1 MRLATKST
9 LAALIAFLILLGGF
23 SWWTTYQL
31 QSFAATLMEGTAR
44 LLGSEIAAVISESAV
59 EELLRADATARV
71 QLERTVADLATHSDV
86 VASVSVVDADGQ
98 VVASN
103 ELEGGR
109 QLPLPDVIFHDDK
122 SIRFMTYESALN
134 GGKYH
139 LFVPLLRGDAVVG
152 YLRLSIGST
161 RIVQLYRRA
170 RHQLFLLGAGGLAF
184 VAALGFLLQVRLSRV
199 AAALTR
205 VLQGDVR
212 ADGVVPPRDD
222 SGEFAQAIAAA
233 RKVGQELSTARAQ
246 SADAR
251 RRFGSLMKVMD
262 VGVLLVS
269 ADLTLDVANDS
280 ARTLLGCMSE
290 EQLVECW
297 NRIRPSLL
305 QSVGALPAEGGRVDL
320 DVPGNGRPYRIR
332 CEFYPRDDGEGWLV
346 LVKSREMLEA
356 LENELRLA
364 IQMRGFAQFYM
375 AFAHDLKAPLN
386 AMVLNLQLLKNT
398 LSPQND
404 SNDDETRGR
413 QTRYIQTVADEVSRL
428 DRYLRTVLT
437 HAAPPSEVRKGFD
450 LRELIE
456 ELGTLLEPQAKRQ
469 RVQLTIVVPEQ
480 PIHFTGHRDRL
491 KQALLNIAIN
501 GLESMPQGGR
511 MAIQIAEHNSAAS
524 IAIRDSGP
532 GIPPELRGEIYKM
545 HFTTK
550 DGGTGIG
557 LYVARSVVQ
566 SHGGEIRVESEPG
579 KGTCFHVD
587 LPLSA

>member
-9 LAALIAFLILLGGF
+9 LAALIVFLILLGAF

-31 QSFAATLMEGTAR
+31 QSFAATLMEGSAR
-44 LLGSEIAAVISESAV
+44 LLGSEIAAAISESAV
-59 EELLRADATARV
+59 EELLQGDSTARRR
-71 QLERTVADLATHSDV
+71 LERTVEDLATHSDV
-86 VASVSVVDADGQ
+86 VASVSIVGANGR

-103 ELEGGR
+103 ELESGR

-122 SIRFMTYESALN
+122 SIRFVTYESGLN

-152 YLRLSIGST
+152 YVRLSIGST
-161 RIVQLYRRA
+161 RIVQLYHRA
-170 RHQLFLLGAGGLAF
+170 RHQLLLLSTGGLVF

-199 AAALTR
+199 SAALTR

-212 ADGVVPPRDD
+212 AGEVAAPPDG
-222 SGEFAQAIAAA
+222 SGDFAQAIAAA
-233 RKVGQELSTARAQ
+233 RKVGEELTAARAQ
-246 SADAR
+246 SADAQ
-251 RRFGSLMKVMD
+251 RRFGGLMKVMD

-280 ARTLLGCMSE
+280 ARTLLGCTSA
-290 EQLVECW
+290 EQLVESW
-297 NRIRPSLL
+297 NRIRPPLA
-305 QSVGALPAEGGRVDL
+305 QSARVLPAEGGRVDL
-320 DVPGNGRPYRIR
+320 DVSGNGRLYSIR
-332 CEFYPRDDGEGWLV
+332 CEFYPRDDREGWLI

-364 IQMRGFAQFYM
+364 IQMRGFAKFYM

-398 LSPQND
+398 LSPHND
-404 SNDDETRGR
+404 CSDGETRDR

-428 DRYLRTVLT
+428 DRYLCTVLT

-456 ELGTLLEPQAKRQ
+456 ELGTLLGPQAKRQ
-469 RVQLTIVVPEQ
+469 RVQLTITVPEE

-511 MAIQIAEHNSAAS
+511 MAIQVAEHDTAAC

-532 GIPPELRGEIYKM
+532 GIPPELQAEIYKM

-566 SHGGEIRVESEPG
+566 SHGGEIRVESDAG
-579 KGTCFHVD
+579 NGTCFHVD